1 MSRLGNRSP
10 TVAGWTLD
18 SGDLPDPMDSG
29 SARQSDDGQRTILH
43 VGPAPVPRPEARRPP
58 PPPAPK
64 KPVGPAATTD
74 VEGVLPDPFAVEEIE
89 AGSTLPGTRYRIIR
103 ELGDG
108 GMGTV
113 YEAEHID
120 IERRVALKI
129 LRPELTRTPD
139 IVEQFRREAR
149 AASKVGADQIVQV
162 FDFAE
167 LPDGRVLFT
176 MELIEG
182 PTLREELRHGPISPA
197 RTIGLLRQVCK
208 GLDAAHKAGVVHRDV
223 KPDNIVLMRR
233 GRADAIKLLDFGIA
247 AMMGDELRPMSAGT
261 PHYLA
266 PELVAGASFDRRAD
280 VYAVGCTAYEM
291 LVGKPPFGRIGHDL
305 DEVLGS
311 HLADVAEP
319 PSAIRPDLHISP
331 ALDRVIMRCLA
342 KLPSNRFRNM
352 GELEAALC
360 AAQIDSA
367 LQTSWDDLP
376 VPDSVDPELRERLLR
391 EMPDLHDPLPR
402 RRRWVVPTIAVLSL
416 ALGVGATYLW
426 AARRA
431 KQQTELVAEGH
442 GVAQLVDE
450 ARAAAARSAYV
461 YPTSDDPKGATAY
474 AKVRELEARGDNES
488 VAAAA
493 GLRAEL
499 AATLAH
505 LGDEHWDR
513 PEERA
518 FAIEYYTQ
526 ALVFDREHPHA
537 KERAA
542 VVADRLDDLAQKA
555 ELGAFT
561 EQEIAAAEPLRVMA
575 QAETPRHRAGSGSG
589 SGSGS
594 GAPASSAADQPVAPL
609 TDAPTE
615 DGEPAVSDLP
625 AKPAQVGSDERTG
638 ADDLAKSAAKL
649 LKSGLRA
656 DAEEMFKRAL
666 TYDPNNALAL
676 RSMYEIEA
684 GRGDYDEALELAQ
697 KLVANSPG
705 TAGNHIRVGD
715 AAMKLRDYPLARRAY
730 GRAASLGAKEAAKRI
745 AALDLVSPPPA
756 PAEPAAEKPQ
766 GEDVVRDPDAPA
778 KVDEDSKEPA
788 DPTPDDAS
796 AATKPSGGTA
806 APSD

>member
-1 MSRLGNRSP
+1 
-10 TVAGWTLD
+10 
-18 SGDLPDPMDSG
+18 MDSG
-29 SARQSDDGQRTILH
+29 SARNDDNGQRTILH
-43 VGPAPVPRPEARRPP
+43 VGPAPVPRPEARKPAAPP
-58 PPPAPK
+58 PPPPPGVPTRKQVDATAPIDISS
-64 KPVGPAATTD
+64 PVPIKVGA
-74 VEGVLPDPFAVEEIE
+74 
-89 AGSTLPGTRYRIIR
+89 TLPGTRYRIIR

-113 YEAEHID
+113 YEAEHVD

-129 LRPELTRTPD
+129 LRPELTRSPE

-182 PTLREELRHGPISPA
+182 PTLREELRHGPIPSS
-197 RTIGLLRQVCK
+197 RTIGLLRQICK

-223 KPDNIVLMRR
+223 KPDNIVMMRR

-247 AMMGDELRPMSAGT
+247 AMMGEELRPMSAGT

-266 PELVAGASFDRRAD
+266 PELVAGATFDRRAD

-311 HLADVAEP
+311 HLAEVAEA
-319 PSAIRPDLHISP
+319 PSKVRPDLRITP

-360 AAQIDSA
+360 AAQIDSS

-376 VPDSVDPELRERLLR
+376 LPDEVDPELRERLLR

-416 ALGVGATYLW
+416 ALGVGATYWW
-426 AARRA
+426 ATKRA
-431 KQQTELVAEGH
+431 QQRSAQQIAE
-442 GVAQLVDE
+442 VDPIQLLVDE
-450 ARAAAARSAYV
+450 ARTAAARSAYV

-474 AKVRELEARGDNES
+474 AKVRELEARGDTDA

-493 GLRAEL
+493 GLRAEI
-499 AATLAH
+499 AATLAQ
-505 LGDEHWDR
+505 LGDSYWDLPDGR
-513 PEERA
+513 P

-526 ALVFDREHPHA
+526 ALIFDREHAHA
-537 KERAA
+537 KARAE
-542 VVADRLDDLAQKA
+542 VVPDQLDSLAQKA
-555 ELGAFT
+555 EQLAFT
-561 EQEIAAAEPLRVMA
+561 EQEIAAKEPLRRMA
-575 QAETPRHRAGSGSG
+575 QAQESKRVQKPATVAGVTPTPSAGE
-589 SGSGS
+589 
-594 GAPASSAADQPVAPL
+594 VAPL
-609 TDAPTE
+609 GDAPSGDDE
-615 DGEPAVSDLP
+615 EPAASDLP
-625 AKPAQVGSDERTG
+625 PKPAQVGSDEKAG
-638 ADDLAKSAAKL
+638 ADDLSKSAAKL
-649 LKSGLRA
+649 LKSGLKA

-684 GRGDYDEALELAQ
+684 GRGKYDEALEFAER
-697 KLVANSPG
+697 LVANAPG
-705 TAGNHIRVGD
+705 TGGNHVRVGD
-715 AAMKLRDYPLARRAY
+715 AAMKLKEYALARRSY
-730 GRAASLGAKEAAKRI
+730 ERAASLGAKEAATRI
-745 AALDLVSPPPA
+745 EKLNQVSPPPA
-756 PAEPAAEKPQ
+756 AADAPAAETKEDSKDPSDAERDDPEDAEPANA
-766 GEDVVRDPDAPA
+766 
-778 KVDEDSKEPA
+778 KEPA
-788 DPTPDDAS
+788 
-796 AATKPSGGTA
+796 PSGGA
-806 APSD
+806 APPESDATSVSQ